1 VDAPE
6 PSDKS
11 RGLRLPRFLR
21 PREEH
26 TPPPHDGP
34 ATAPEDALRVAAAI
48 AGRLL
53 IVIAFCY
60 VLLWLLNQISLVTIT
75 ITVAVMLSAILRP
88 LVNSAVHA
96 GVPRA
101 LAAPVVFLLGVGSI
115 GIAMWFVVTQVT
127 GNMDT
132 ITTRL
137 NEAGFSILGW
147 LQNGPAKMSQEQVN
161 NLSTDLAGRLTNA
174 RGDLASGA
182 LATATSVVSILTG
195 SILCLFALL
204 FLLLDNGTIWN
215 WVVGLFPNREQPRI
229 LVAGAVA
236 WKTLVAYMRST
247 ILLALINALT
257 MVPIMMFAEM
267 DLVVPLGVLLFL
279 GSLIPMI
286 GMLVA
291 GAVLMLVALVMQGPV
306 TAFAMGI
313 ALFLVIQLEGNLLN
327 PYILGK
333 AVSIHP
339 LAILATVTGG
349 ALVGG
354 AFGAFVAVPFVA
366 IVNNVITAV
375 RRAAAGPEHQAAP
388 EMVRAGSVV
397 DDVMA
402 DPAGPGPAAASG
414 SAATGS
420 VANGA
425 ARAGAASGGTSAGT
439 AAGTTAGGAA
449 GGAGGPGAPAAR
461 PGQQPGPVP
470 GGGRPGPDLGVIGEV
485 AR

>member
-1 VDAPE
+1 MDLRE
-6 PSDKS
+6 PIEKT

-26 TPPPHDGP
+26 TPPPHQGP
-34 ATAPEDALRVAAAI
+34 ATAPEDALRYAAAI

-60 VLLWLLNQISLVTIT
+60 VLLLLLNQISLVTIT
-75 ITVAVMLSAILRP
+75 ITVAIMLSAILRP

-96 GVPRA
+96 GFPRP

-115 GIAMWFVVTQVT
+115 GIAMWFVVSQITA
-127 GNMDT
+127 NMDT

-137 NEAGFSILGW
+137 QEASAAILGW
-147 LQNGPAKMSQEQVN
+147 LQNGPAHMSPEQAN
-161 NLSTDLAGRLTNA
+161 NAYTDLAGRLTNA

-182 LATATSVVSILTG
+182 LATATSVVGIITG

-204 FLLLDNGTIWN
+204 FLLLDDGTIWN
-215 WVVGLFPNREQPRI
+215 WVVGLFPSREQPRI

-236 WKTLVAYMRST
+236 WRTLVAYMRST
-247 ILLALINALT
+247 IVLALINALT
-257 MVPIMMFAEM
+257 MVPIMMFAAM
-267 DLVVPLGVLLFL
+267 DLVVPLAVLLFI

-286 GMLVA
+286 GMLAA

-306 TAFAMGI
+306 TALVMGI

-349 ALVGG
+349 TLVGG
-354 AFGAFVAVPFVA
+354 PFGAFVAVPFVA
-366 IVNNVITAV
+366 IINNVLTAV
-375 RRAAAGPEHQAAP
+375 RGSAAEQGAAAPAP

-397 DDVMA
+397 EEAMEETGGSTTAHGAPGV
-402 DPAGPGPAAASG
+402 PASSGPPAHLPPAKTGPGSG
-414 SAATGS
+414 K
-420 VANGA
+420 
-425 ARAGAASGGTSAGT
+425 T
-439 AAGTTAGGAA
+439 A
-449 GGAGGPGAPAAR
+449 AGGPGHPEAGAGQGGAAS
-461 PGQQPGPVP
+461 
-470 GGGRPGPDLGVIGEV
+470 GVIGEV

>member
-1 VDAPE
+1 MNAPE
-6 PSDKS
+6 PSEKT
-11 RGLRLPRFLR
+11 RGLRLPKFLR

-26 TPPPHDGP
+26 AAPPHEGP
-34 ATAPEDALRVAAAI
+34 ATAPEDALRYAAAI

-53 IVIAFCY
+53 IIIAFCY
-60 VLLWLLNQISLVTIT
+60 VLLLLLNQISLVTIT

-96 GVPRA
+96 GFPRA

-127 GNMDT
+127 GSMDT

-137 NEAGFSILGW
+137 GEAGLAILGW
-147 LQNGPAKMSQEQVN
+147 LKDGPAHMSQDQVN
-161 NLSTDLAGRLTNA
+161 QASTELIGRLTNA

-182 LATATSVVSILTG
+182 LATATSLVGILTG

-204 FLLLDNGTIWN
+204 FLLLDDGTIWN
-215 WVVGLFPNREQPRI
+215 WIVGLFPNREQPRV

-267 DLVVPLGVLLFL
+267 DLVVPLAVLLFL

-286 GMLVA
+286 GMLAA

-306 TAFAMGI
+306 TALVMGV

-349 ALVGG
+349 TLVGG
-354 AFGAFVAVPFVA
+354 PFGAFVAVPFVA
-366 IVNNVITAV
+366 IVNNMANAV
-375 RRAAAGPEHQAAP
+375 RRSAVVPAADGP
-388 EMVRAGSVV
+388 EMVRAGGVV
-397 DDVMA
+397 DEVVEEDGA
-402 DPAGPGPAAASG
+402 TAHGASQASGPAHPPRPAPRSPE
-414 SAATGS
+414 
-420 VANGA
+420 
-425 ARAGAASGGTSAGT
+425 GGQGT
-439 AAGTTAGGAA
+439 
-449 GGAGGPGAPAAR
+449 
-461 PGQQPGPVP
+461 
-470 GGGRPGPDLGVIGEV
+470 GVIGEV

>member
-1 VDAPE
+1 MDARE
-6 PSDKS
+6 PSEKS
-11 RGLRLPRFLR
+11 RGVRLPRFLR

-26 TPPPHDGP
+26 VPPPHGGP
-34 ATAPEDALRVAAAI
+34 ATAPEDALRFAAAI

-60 VLLWLLNQISLVTIT
+60 VLLLLLNQISLVTIT

-88 LVNSAVHA
+88 IVNSAVRA
-96 GVPRA
+96 GFPRA
-101 LAAPVVFLLGVGSI
+101 VAAPVVFLLGVGSI
-115 GIAMWFVVTQVT
+115 AISLWFVITQIT

-137 NEAGFSILGW
+137 NEASLAILGW
-147 LQNGPAKMSQEQVN
+147 LENGPAHMSADQVN
-161 NLSTDLAGRLTNA
+161 QLSTDLAGRLTNA
-174 RGDLASGA
+174 RGDLASGF
-182 LATATSVVSILTG
+182 LATATSVVGIITG

-204 FLLLDNGTIWN
+204 FLLLDDGTIWA
-215 WVVGLFPNREQPRI
+215 WLVGLFPTREQPRV

-247 ILLALINALT
+247 ILLALINALS

-267 DLVVPLGVLLFL
+267 DLVIPLAVLLFL

-286 GMLVA
+286 GMLAA

-306 TAFAMGI
+306 TALVMGI

-349 ALVGG
+349 TLVGG
-354 AFGAFVAVPFVA
+354 PFGAFVAVPFVA
-366 IVNNVITAV
+366 IINNVVTAV
-375 RRAAAGPEHQAAP
+375 RRSEAPAGAAATAAGVAPAATPPTPEPAAP
-388 EMVRAGSVV
+388 EMVRAGTVV
-397 DDVMA
+397 DDVMGQA
-402 DPAGPGPAAASG
+402 PGARPPAAAG
-414 SAATGS
+414 
-420 VANGA
+420 
-425 ARAGAASGGTSAGT
+425 GGTT
-439 AAGTTAGGAA
+439 
-449 GGAGGPGAPAAR
+449 PDAPA
-461 PGQQPGPVP
+461 
-470 GGGRPGPDLGVIGEV
+470 GVGVLGEV